1 MDQLVI
7 LVAGPTGVGKTD
19 FVEKI
24 VCSLQKEFFDK
35 KISIINADMGQFY
48 EPISIGTA
56 KPENLEKGRDYLFGI
71 INEPTEINVTQYRK
85 MVLDNIRQSLS
96 ENKIPII
103 VGGSGFYLRSLFYL
117 IEETPPT
124 LSSSKSGVG
133 RNLISKNKTT
143 QELWQELQ
151 EIDHERAKQ
160 IPINDRYRIE
170 RALYIWHSTGIKP
183 SSLKPK
189 LNIPFKFKFIYL
201 TRSRPELYNIIDN
214 RVIKMIEAGW
224 IDEVK
229 NLDQSWIDFLKIKK
243 IIGYPE
249 IIEYL
254 EHVMSD
260 PDNSG
265 PAPGRELVL
274 IIQQKTRNYAKRQET
289 FFRQLVRDLNNE
301 VKDCAVEYNLTLSSV
316 DLYIDELIKNEFKR
330 LK

>member
-7 LVAGPTGVGKTD
+7 LIAGPTGVGKTD

-24 VCSLQKEFFDK
+24 VCSLQKEFLDK
-35 KISIINADMGQFY
+35 KVSIINADMGQFY

-103 VGGSGFYLRSLFYL
+103 VGGSGFYLRSIFYL
-117 IEETPPT
+117 IEEAPAIRS
-124 LSSSKSGVG
+124 LKSEVA
-133 RNLISKNKTT
+133 RNLISENKNTESLWK
-143 QELWQELQ
+143 ELE
-151 EIDHERAKQ
+151 EIDPERAKK

-170 RALYIWHSTGIKP
+170 RALEIWHSTGIKP

-224 IDEVK
+224 INEVK

-243 IIGYPE
+243 IIGDQVE
-249 IIEYL
+249 
-254 EHVMSD
+254 
-260 PDNSG
+260 NSS
-265 PAPGRELVL
+265 
-274 IIQQKTRNYAKRQET
+274 
-289 FFRQLVRDLNNE
+289 FQLDLN
-301 VKDCAVEYNLTLSSV
+301 
-316 DLYIDELIKNEFKR
+316 I
-330 LK
+330 